1 MYECFSLNAGPYI
14 KLGQMVGQLHMLL
27 PKEYL
32 DTFEPMCMQAPKTPY
47 SEIKKIV
54 EEELGMPIHE
64 VYDCKR

>member
-1 MYECFSLNAGPYI
+1 
-14 KLGQMVGQLHMLL
+14 MVGQLHMLL

-47 SEIKKIV
+47 SEVKKIV